1 MNGWDHLICLLA
13 LFGCCWGP
21 ICDLHPQSGAGG
33 QPVDI
38 NRYGVAVVHGSE
50 GGKTGGKASVKAQGA
65 AVAAAMGFGEKAVK
79 ALTDSERAF
88 LAGHA
93 LGTEHGAAGGM
104 CSFANSADAR
114 PRARGSA

>member
-1 MNGWDHLICLLA
+1 
-13 LFGCCWGP
+13 
-21 ICDLHPQSGAGG
+21 
-33 QPVDI
+33 
-38 NRYGVAVVHGSE
+38 
-50 GGKTGGKASVKAQGA
+50 
-65 AVAAAMGFGEKAVK
+65 MGFGGNAVK